1 LVVIAAQF
9 SSYVAISN
17 EADFRSRF
25 DHLNTSTALTVILE
39 FGASWCKNCKK
50 IAPTIKLLA
59 EEYMGQVIVLD
70 VDIDDCEEIASEFD
84 VSTIPR

>member
-1 LVVIAAQF
+1 LVAIAAQ
-9 SSYVAISN
+9 SSSFVAISN

-25 DHLNTSTALTVILE
+25 DHLNTSTALTVMLE

-59 EEYMGQVIVLD
+59 EEYMGQVVVLD

-84 VSTIPR
+84 VSSIPR